1 VNSGNEDAFVTKYNT
16 DGTKAWTKLL
26 GGSSYD
32 YANSLTTG
40 SDGAIYVAG
49 YTGGNLDGQVNSGN
63 EDAFVTKYN
72 TDGTK
77 AWTKLLGGSSYD
89 IAMSLTTGSDGA
101 IYVAGYTDG
110 NLDGQVNSGNNDA
123 FVTKYNTDGTKAWTK
138 LLGGSGADYANSLTT
153 GSDGAIYVAG
163 STNGN
168 LDGQTNSGGV
178 DSFVTKYN
186 TDGTKAWTKLL
197 GTSGADYAYSLT
209 TGSDGAIYVAGYT
222 YGNLDGQVNSGSY
235 DTFVTKYNTDGTKA
249 WTKLLGGSGN
259 DIAYS
264 LTTGS
269 DGAIYVAGYTS
280 GNLDGQVNSGGVDA
294 FVTKY
299 NTDGTKVW
307 TKLLGSS
314 VNDYA
319 YSLTTGSDGAIYVAG
334 YTSGN
339 LNGQVNSGIYDAFV
353 IKLNVNEAPVITSP
367 ATATFA
373 ENGTGTVYTVT
384 ATSTS
389 TNLTYSLS
397 GTDVNLF
404 NINNGVVTFKT
415 APNFEVPGD
424 NGANNVYDIN
434 VIASDGSLTAT
445 QAVVITVTD
454 VNDIVQSSVSYTLN
468 SSETDLAL
476 IGTANIDGTGN
487 SLNNAIFGNSGNN
500 VLDGRA
506 GADSLFGNA
515 GDDTLI
521 GGLGADTMT
530 GGIGNDWYWVDD
542 AGDSVIEYANEGT
555 DKVFTSI
562 SYTLTANVE
571 DLALQEIAANIN
583 GTGNILNNTITDNS
597 KDNILDGGAGN
608 DIIRASGGNDTLIGG
623 LGADTLTGG
632 LGNDRFVYTN
642 LTDSL
647 LGGIDII
654 KDFNNSTDT
663 DRFVVTTAR
672 SVFNNVGV
680 VSGLNATAIG
690 SKLTTSNFGANAAA
704 LFTIGSKSYVAINDS
719 IAGFNALSDA
729 IVDITGYKGTLSAG
743 SFVTV

>member
-1 VNSGNEDAFVTKYNT
+1 MPQVI
-16 DGTKAWTKLL
+16 WTKLL
-26 GGSSYD
+26 GTSSYD
-32 YANSLTTG
+32 EAYSLTTG

-49 YTGGNLDGQVNSGN
+49 YTLGNLDGQVNSG
-63 EDAFVTKYN
+63 
-72 TDGTK
+72 
-77 AWTKLLGGSSYD
+77 
-89 IAMSLTTGSDGA
+89 IR
-101 IYVAGYTDG
+101 
-110 NLDGQVNSGNNDA
+110 DA

-138 LLGGSGADYANSLTT
+138 LLGGSGNDAAKSLTT

-163 STNGN
+163 
-168 LDGQTNSGGV
+168 
-178 DSFVTKYN
+178 F
-186 TDGTKAWTKLL
+186 
-197 GTSGADYAYSLT
+197 T
-209 TGSDGAIYVAGYT
+209 TG
-222 YGNLDGQVNSGSY
+222 NPDGQVNSGS
-235 DTFVTKYNTDGTKA
+235 
-249 WTKLLGGSGN
+249 
-259 DIAYS
+259 I
-264 LTTGS
+264 
-269 DGAIYVAGYTS
+269 
-280 GNLDGQVNSGGVDA
+280 DA
-294 FVTKY
+294 FVVK
-299 NTDGTKVW
+299 
-307 TKLLGSS
+307 
-314 VNDYA
+314 
-319 YSLTTGSDGAIYVAG
+319 
-334 YTSGN
+334 
-339 LNGQVNSGIYDAFV
+339 LNG
-353 IKLNVNEAPVITSP
+353 PVITSA

-373 ENGTGTVYTVT
+373 ENGTGTVYTIT
-384 ATSTS
+384 ATSIG

>member
-1 VNSGNEDAFVTKYNT
+1 
-16 DGTKAWTKLL
+16 
-26 GGSSYD
+26 
-32 YANSLTTG
+32 
-40 SDGAIYVAG
+40 
-49 YTGGNLDGQVNSGN
+49 
-63 EDAFVTKYN
+63 
-72 TDGTK
+72 
-77 AWTKLLGGSSYD
+77 
-89 IAMSLTTGSDGA
+89 
-101 IYVAGYTDG
+101 
-110 NLDGQVNSGNNDA
+110 
-123 FVTKYNTDGTKAWTK
+123 
-138 LLGGSGADYANSLTT
+138 
-153 GSDGAIYVAG
+153 
-163 STNGN
+163 
-168 LDGQTNSGGV
+168 
-178 DSFVTKYN
+178 
-186 TDGTKAWTKLL
+186 
-197 GTSGADYAYSLT
+197 
-209 TGSDGAIYVAGYT
+209 
-222 YGNLDGQVNSGSY
+222 
-235 DTFVTKYNTDGTKA
+235 
-249 WTKLLGGSGN
+249 
-259 DIAYS
+259 
-264 LTTGS
+264 
-269 DGAIYVAGYTS
+269 
-280 GNLDGQVNSGGVDA
+280 VNSGGVDA

-680 VSGLNATAIG
+680 VSGLNATAVGIT
-690 SKLTTSNFGANAAA
+690 LTTSNFGANAAA